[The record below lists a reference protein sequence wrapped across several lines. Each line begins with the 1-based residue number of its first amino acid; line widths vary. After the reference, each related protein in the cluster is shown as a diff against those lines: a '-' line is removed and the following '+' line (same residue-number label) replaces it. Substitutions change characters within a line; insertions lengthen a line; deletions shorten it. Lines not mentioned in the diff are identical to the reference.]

1 MGHMPKAHPPLSHM
15 KKHGYKGP
23 RQLRGAGLGGFRN
36 AKRFGGGEHE
46 GMRGAKRPHASP
58 MKPPSIGVPRPTPK

>member
-1 MGHMPKAHPPLSHM
+1 M

-23 RQLRGAGLGGFRN
+23 RQSHGAGFGGFRN

-46 GMRGAKRPHASP
+46 GVRGGKRTHIAQSVQP
-58 MKPPSIGVPRPTPK
+58 KIGVRRTTPK

>member
-1 MGHMPKAHPPLSHM
+1 MTRAHAHLSVM

-23 RQLRGAGLGGFRN
+23 RQSHGAGFGGFRN

-46 GMRGAKRPHASP
+46 GVRGAKRPHASP
-58 MKPPSIGVPRPTPK
+58 SKQPSIGVPRTSRK

>member
-1 MGHMPKAHPPLSHM
+1 MPPAQSPLSIM

-23 RQLRGAGLGGFRN
+23 RQSHGAGFGGFRN

-46 GMRGAKRPHASP
+46 GVRGGKRPHTN
-58 MKPPSIGVPRPTPK
+58 PPKLPSNGVSRTTRK